1 MANKSPYKDK
11 DGLRLAGVTTVTG
24 QELGWNKGVLINW
37 ANKKGL
43 EGIEV
48 GKMVDDLALVGTLGH
63 QLVMDTIMKK
73 QTNTSDYSENQITRA
88 KQCLD
93 SYLNWAK
100 DKVIEPILLEERM
113 ISEIHKFGGTPD
125 FYGKVN
131 GILTLTD
138 YKTGSGIYDEY
149 LVQVAGGYLILLEEF
164 GHKVE
169 HIEILNIPR
178 SSGES
183 FQVRPVPKIM
193 WMPCKKIFLNCLDNW
208 KTKKLLA
215 Q

>member
-73 QTNTSDYSENQITRA
+73 ETNTSDYSENQIIRA

-100 DKVIEPILLEERM
+100 DKVIEPIL
-113 ISEIHKFGGTPD
+113 
-125 FYGKVN
+125 
-131 GILTLTD
+131 
-138 YKTGSGIYDEY
+138 
-149 LVQVAGGYLILLEEF
+149 
-164 GHKVE
+164 
-169 HIEILNIPR
+169 
-178 SSGES
+178 
-183 FQVRPVPKIM
+183 
-193 WMPCKKIFLNCLDNW
+193 
-208 KTKKLLA
+208 
-215 Q
+215 